1 MVAGNGMHGGAP
13 GDDRS
18 SPLPVLLIEDDD
30 GDALIVEDLLLGTTA
45 TIHVHR
51 VRTLAAA
58 RPLLSDVSCVLLDL
72 GLPDTFGLEG
82 VHWLHANVPHVAVV
96 VLTGMSDE
104 HLGQEAVRSGAQDY
118 LVKGQVDGHLL
129 HRVIRY
135 SVARQLSDDMQR
147 QLSEARIYAEEN
159 ARLERGL
166 LPSPLVSTSDLTV
179 AARYQPGGQRML
191 LGGDFYD
198 VVQSADGWVHAL
210 VGDVCGHGPDE
221 AALGVCLRV
230 AWRTMMLAG
239 RPVPETLTILG
250 QVFEHERHQAG
261 LFATLCTVS
270 VAPDR
275 TTGRLFLAGHPPPLL
290 ITPAGITELPAPVHT
305 PVGIGDMRHWPCG
318 DVTLGAAWTI
328 LMYTD
333 GLVEGRIG
341 KGNERL
347 ETEGLIGLVESFR
360 AGRSADTAS
369 AADSRDERMLDTLV
383 DQVRVLNGG
392 DLTDDLA
399 VLALSHHIDDNGG
412 RT

>member
-1 MVAGNGMHGGAP
+1 MVAGNILHSGAP
-13 GDDRS
+13 GDDDRS

-30 GDALIVEDLLLGTTA
+30 GDALLVEDLLLGTTA

-58 RPLLSDVSCVLLDL
+58 RPLLSDVACVLLDL

-82 VHWLHANVPHVAVV
+82 VHWLQANVPHVAVV
-96 VLTGMSDE
+96 VLTGMAEE
-104 HLGQEAVRSGAQDY
+104 HLGQEAVRAGAQDY
-118 LVKGQVDGHLL
+118 LVKGEVDGHLL

-135 SVARQLSDDMQR
+135 SVARQRSDDMQR

-166 LPSPLVSTSDLTV
+166 LPSPLVSTPDLTV
-179 AARYQPGGQRML
+179 AARYRPGAQRML

-230 AWRTMMLAG
+230 AWRTMMLSG
-239 RPVPETLTILG
+239 RPMPETLTVLG
-250 QVFEHERHQAG
+250 QVFEHERHRAG

-290 ITPAGITELPAPVHT
+290 ITSAGITQLPAPVHT
-305 PVGIGDMRHWPCG
+305 PVGIGDMRDWPSG
-318 DVTLGAAWTI
+318 ELALGTAWTI

-333 GLVEGRIG
+333 GLIEGRIG

-360 AGRSADTAS
+360 AGGSDGP
-369 AADSRDERMLDTLV
+369 DGPDGSRDERMLDTLV
-383 DQVRVLNGG
+383 EQVRVLNGG

-399 VLALSHHIDDNGG
+399 VLALSHNIDNHGG
-412 RT
+412 